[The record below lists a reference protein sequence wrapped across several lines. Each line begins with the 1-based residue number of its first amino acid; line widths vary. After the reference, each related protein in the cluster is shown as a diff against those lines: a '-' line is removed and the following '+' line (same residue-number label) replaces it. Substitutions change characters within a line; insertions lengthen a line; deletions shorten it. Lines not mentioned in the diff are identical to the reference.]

1 MQVEILL
8 SKLQA
13 ERTQTGEPK
22 LIFNFLLSFGWLV
35 LHVGPMQMILLYAL
49 LSLLFLLFLALKSK
63 FLETSKKE
71 YFFSFLGTADRGLLS
86 SWKAFLLLQLAYWVR
101 AVENLGGGLVLICR
115 TRERRSGWVKLVW
128 LHECLP
134 SVGER
139 CLPSLWPGHR
149 VFDLCFPC
157 DEPLTSR
164 STVWTL
170 SHRSYLLAKVRAMKH
185 TPDGY
190 SPRSSILHLHQQESV
205 RGIEGPSDLG

>member
-1 MQVEILL
+1 
-8 SKLQA
+8 
-13 ERTQTGEPK
+13 
-22 LIFNFLLSFGWLV
+22 
-35 LHVGPMQMILLYAL
+35 MQMILLYAL
-49 LSLLFLLFLALKSK
+49 LSLLFLLFSALKSK

-71 YFFSFLGTADRGLLS
+71 YVFSFLGTTDRGLLS

-115 TRERRSGWVKLVW
+115 TRERRSGWVKLVR

-139 CLPSLWPGHR
+139 CLPSLWPGHL

-157 DEPLTSR
+157 DEPLTR

-185 TPDGY
+185 SRWILSKIFHTPSSSTRKRQGNWRSFGSWVNI
-190 SPRSSILHLHQQESV
+190 SPKSHQMCSQSDSS
-205 RGIEGPSDLG
+205 GDLAHSLSFPFAFIIIYLFI